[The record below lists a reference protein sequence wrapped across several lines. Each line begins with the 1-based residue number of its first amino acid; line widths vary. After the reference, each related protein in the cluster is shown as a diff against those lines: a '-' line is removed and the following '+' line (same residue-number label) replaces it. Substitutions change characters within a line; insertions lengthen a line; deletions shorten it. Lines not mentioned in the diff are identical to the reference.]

1 MTKHAEE
8 MFGDFAD
15 RERERN
21 SAVKMKS
28 VLIIELQ
35 VPDRRPIHW

>member
-1 MTKHAEE
+1 MQKR

-15 RERERN
+15 REPERN

-35 VPDRRPIHW
+35 APDRRPIHW